1 MAACEKLIAKHYQLT
16 PRQVEKIERLAK
28 ERGVSASAIVRWAID
43 AHDGPE
49 EALIEAELLALA
61 AARVKEAIADTRATN
76 LRVEESLSKMMR

>member
-1 MAACEKLIAKHYQLT
+1 MAVREKLIAKHYQLT
-16 PRQVEKIERLAK
+16 PRQVLKIERLAK
-28 ERGVSASAIVRWAID
+28 DCGVSASAIVRWAID

-61 AARVKEAIADTRATN
+61 AACVKEAIADTRATN